1 LPDLP
6 QLPFAAGKRNPST
19 HRDAR
24 LKSLIFK
31 EKFDGPNAAGGSTIF
46 PAAV

>member
-19 HRDAR
+19 HCDAR

-31 EKFDGPNAAGGSTIF
+31 EKFDGPNTAGASTIF